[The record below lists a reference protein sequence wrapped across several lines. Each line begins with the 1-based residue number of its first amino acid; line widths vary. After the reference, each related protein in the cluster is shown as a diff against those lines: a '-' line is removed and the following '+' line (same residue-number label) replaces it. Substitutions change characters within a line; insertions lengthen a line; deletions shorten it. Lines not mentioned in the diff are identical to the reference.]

1 MKILVSC
8 IVFFAG
14 LAFYTPILADTL
26 TLKSGQKI
34 EGKIVE
40 KTDQYVKIDFQGVVL
55 EYLQEEVASIIGDSK
70 RPVPSAEPG
79 LNPTYTPIDFTGL
92 AKHYPISSE
101 GAASQEPA
109 ENDFTANPYG
119 MAVEAQDNYPQPEKL
134 STPLDLSAATANLPP
149 QYQEMIKSIQANP
162 GDLSKAL
169 SGLPPEYQKIVEEAM
184 KSTPQGAVVPATVK
198 KE

>member
-1 MKILVSC
+1 MKILVSF

-14 LAFYTPILADTL
+14 LAFYTSLLADTL

-70 RPVPSAEPG
+70 RTSPSAEPG
-79 LNPTYTPIDFTGL
+79 LNPAYAPIDFTGL

-101 GAASQEPA
+101 GAVSQEPA
-109 ENDFTANPYG
+109 ADDFTVNPYG
-119 MAVEAQDNYPQPEKL
+119 IAVEPQGNYPQPEGL
-134 STPLDLSAATANLPP
+134 SMPLDLSAATANLPP
-149 QYQEMIKSIQANP
+149 QYQEMIKSIQENP

-169 SGLPPEYQKIVEEAM
+169 SGLPPEYQKIAEEAM
-184 KSTPQGAVVPATVK
+184 KSMPQGAVAPSAVK

>member
-1 MKILVSC
+1 MKILVSF

-14 LAFYTPILADTL
+14 LAFYTSLLADTL

-70 RPVPSAEPG
+70 RTSPSAEPG
-79 LNPTYTPIDFTGL
+79 LNPAYAPIDFTGL

-101 GAASQEPA
+101 GAVSQEPA
-109 ENDFTANPYG
+109 ADDFTVNPYG
-119 MAVEAQDNYPQPEKL
+119 IAVEPQGNYPQPEGL

-169 SGLPPEYQKIVEEAM
+169 SGLPPEYQKMVEEAM
-184 KSTPQGAVVPATVK
+184 KSMPQGAAAPATVK